1 MSFARGK
8 FGLEYNTVRR
18 DDDSSGLL
26 PKALVVAF
34 LVALV
39 SLVATV
45 VSRRRAA
52 MAEAEA
58 LPDPASAP
66 VAETVSEPPP
76 AIASD
81 ATNAVPDEASA
92 PMQAPPVVEPKPVD
106 PELPPPEKIEP
117 AGDAKRPAKVRNL
130 LMRLEEAEKRR
141 DVAMA
146 VSTIEQLRAL
156 PGDPAAD
163 LDDALARRLGVLNM
177 RWLFGSGKSPWV
189 AEVVIR
195 RGDNASRIAHEHGS
209 TLASLKKLNGGDA
222 DKLIAGK
229 TLRVMDHPRFSLVVH
244 RRTRTADL
252 SLNGKFF
259 KRYDLSGEVTGAVGA
274 YEVPERPRQLLKDKG
289 ITLKPADRAEL
300 ETLLPRGASI
310 LIAEL

>member
-8 FGLEYNTVRR
+8 FGLEYNTTRR

-26 PKALVVAF
+26 PKALAAAF

-39 SLVATV
+39 SLCATV
-45 VSRRRAA
+45 VARRRAA
-52 MAEAEA
+52 SAEAQPGPEPVPEVEA
-58 LPDPASAP
+58 APADVQPAQTNAASGEASAP
-66 VAETVSEPPP
+66 VQA
-76 AIASD
+76 A
-81 ATNAVPDEASA
+81 NAVPA
-92 PMQAPPVVEPKPVD
+92 VL
-106 PELPPPEKIEP
+106 ELPPPEKIEP

-130 LMRLEEAEKRR
+130 LMRLEEAERRR

-146 VSTIEQLRAL
+146 VSTIEQIRAL
-156 PGDPAAD
+156 PGNPAAD

-177 RWLFGSGKSPWV
+177 RWLFGPGKSPWV
-189 AEVVIR
+189 AEVEIR

-209 TLASLKKLNGGDA
+209 TLASLKRLNGGDA
-222 DKLIAGK
+222 DKLIAGRK
-229 TLRVMDHPRFSLVVH
+229 IRVMDHPRFGLVVH

-259 KRYDLSGEVTGAVGA
+259 KRYDLAGEVTGAVGA
-274 YEVPERPRQLLKDKG
+274 YEVPERTRQIWKDKG
-289 ITLKPADRAEL
+289 ISLRPEDRAEL
-300 ETLLPRGASI
+300 ETLLPHGASV